1 MYDSIHSGV
10 GYSNLRPQLLRHA
23 YAPLL
28 LRSIAGGGMGVIEM
42 DQKIEA
48 AQRRFPLRKRA
59 IEELAVRD
67 EDFRSLCID
76 LADAESAA
84 LRWENSDA
92 PKRDERRAEYLA
104 LVNDLAKEIEAIL
117 DTATIIPLP
126 ARRPK
131 SQ

>member
-1 MYDSIHSGV
+1 
-10 GYSNLRPQLLRHA
+10 
-23 YAPLL
+23 
-28 LRSIAGGGMGVIEM
+28 M

>member
-1 MYDSIHSGV
+1 
-10 GYSNLRPQLLRHA
+10 
-23 YAPLL
+23 
-28 LRSIAGGGMGVIEM
+28 MGVIDM

-59 IEELAVRD
+59 IEDLAVRD

-76 LADAESAA
+76 FADAERAA
-84 LRWENSDA
+84 LHWENSDT

-117 DTATIIPLP
+117 DTAASIPLP